1 MTIQELYDWAKEKG
15 CLDKTLAKNCNLE
28 IYDIEEVFY
37 TGDNENIYTIFE
49 LGGLDKVILD

>member
-28 IYDIEEVFY
+28 IFDVEAAIY
-37 TGDNENIYTIFE
+37 TGDDELVCAIYE
-49 LGGLDKVILD
+49 LGVDKVILD